1 MMIAAPAPLDDTADW
16 TDLLA
21 CPKLRWGIL
30 GCGRVSHDFCRAVST
45 LVKSAELVA
54 CATSNDVDRAKV
66 FAATFGIPSAYGSY
80 ENLVQ
85 DTTVDI
91 IYVGNV
97 HSFRRRDGEMCLN
110 AGKHVLLEKPL
121 ACTIA
126 DAQYLINLAREK
138 KLFLMEGM
146 WTRFFPAF
154 ITARQLIA
162 DGAIGQIVNVV
173 SDFHFNASDSEDYPT
188 SFVYQRTLGGGASL
202 LMAVYPL
209 AAALAVFGSRR
220 PKIRVIGQ
228 VDETTGVDLQTSIL
242 LEFPPDQHHDEEEGE
257 VEGGTRSSCS
267 SSSYKDPRSPLPA
280 GAGMAVLSYGMMAE
294 SNEVTTIVGT
304 MGRIT
309 IESPGHCPTVLL
321 VEKKAM
327 GDRGQSSSTERLE
340 FPLPTPTT
348 TADDNDGKNVTYHY
362 PNSAGFCYEAAA
374 VARCIE
380 QGCCPQYT
388 QDESLLCQEILA
400 AVRTQLSMKAF
411 DEE

>member
-1 MMIAAPAPLDDTADW
+1 MMIAQAAPLDDTADM

-54 CATSNDVDRAKV
+54 CATSNDVDRANA
-66 FAATFGIPSAYGSY
+66 FAATFGIPTAYGSY
-80 ENLVQ
+80 ERLVQ

-121 ACTIA
+121 ACTIE
-126 DAQYLINLAREK
+126 DAQYLINLAQER

-154 ITARQLIA
+154 VTARQLIA

-188 SFVYQRTLGGGASL
+188 SFVYQRALGGGASL

-220 PKIRVIGQ
+220 PTTIRVIGQ
-228 VDETTGVDLQTSIL
+228 VDKTTGVDLQTSIL
-242 LEFPPDQHHDEEEGE
+242 LEFPPDHQHHDEEEG
-257 VEGGTRSSCS
+257 GTSSSCS
-267 SSSYKDPRSPLPA
+267 SSSYNDPRSPLPA

-294 SNEVTTIVGT
+294 SKEVTTIVGT

-340 FPLPTPTT
+340 FPLPTAA
-348 TADDNDGKNVTYHY
+348 TAAVDDDQNVTTYHY